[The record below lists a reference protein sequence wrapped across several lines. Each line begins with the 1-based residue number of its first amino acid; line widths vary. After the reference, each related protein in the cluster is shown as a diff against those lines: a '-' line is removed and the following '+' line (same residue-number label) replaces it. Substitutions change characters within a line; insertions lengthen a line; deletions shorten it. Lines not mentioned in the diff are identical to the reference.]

1 MSVPRFLAAVCV
13 VIVAVLIAPA
23 ALVPGFNGADL
34 VVISA
39 PIALLLICARPAP
52 IEPPA
57 GELSSPTDEPPAGPQ
72 Q

>member
-1 MSVPRFLAAVCV
+1 MSAARFLAAATV
-13 VIVAVLIAPA
+13 VLVAVLLAPA

-39 PIALLLICARPAP
+39 PIVLLLICARPKHT
-52 IEPPA
+52 EPPA
-57 GELSSPTDEPPAGPQ
+57 GGASSPADEPPAGRQ